1 MSVTRESKND
11 KKEERERCRE
21 GGGANPPYAT
31 YILLLYSANVISM
44 ETKHY
49 TKHKK
54 HKQRKYAKC
63 AEKT

>member
-44 ETKHY
+44 ETKH
-49 TKHKK
+49 KK
-54 HKQRKYAKC
+54 
-63 AEKT
+63 T